1 MRFNSSHQ
9 LALIMVTVVSC
20 LVVSTKYASRLI
32 LEKVEGKMHKKN
44 FTRHQRTVSFR
55 SSDCNSGT
63 IWRWKIHFTQHLV
76 RTKVNEIIELL
87 GLNKVTDTYVGKLS
101 GGEKK
106 RLSIG
111 VELLT
116 NPPFMFFDEPTSG
129 LDSSSSYQVV
139 THLKSLAEAGR
150 VIVCAIHQPSSRLFE
165 MFDDVF
171 ILSEGNCFYRGPVN
185 DMTTYFEEAGFVCP
199 KYYNR
204 ADFAI
209 EVVCGERGDNFGN
222 LIDIDTER
230 NYFQVADDATNN
242 YENISEKTSMLS
254 QIVGSSRTE
263 TTIQVMLDKTNS
275 KERRFPVKL
284 PTQFFILIKRCLL
297 CTMRDLHMAQLR
309 TIAHIVV
316 GLLLG
321 ALYYGL
327 GNEASK
333 MSSNAACLFFFIM
346 FLFFSNSMPTV
357 HTFPVEASVFHRE
370 YLNNWYS
377 LPAYYFSKIVAEIPL
392 QILCPT
398 LFLCIGYFLT
408 CQPFEWSR
416 FTQFW
421 VLCVLVTILGQT
433 MGLAIGAA
441 FDAQLGIFLVPASS
455 IPMILFSGFFL
466 KIQDIPQYL
475 HWLSYVSYFRYAFEG
490 SMQCIYGY
498 NRTDLECSI
507 PYCYFKSPS
516 KILEEFGME
525 ESDYGMDVLGLAG
538 WIVALQFALYA
549 ALKWRLKIS

>member
-1 MRFNSSHQ
+1 MFENKVLRKIFGAKRVEVTGEWRKLQNAELHALYSSSNIIRNRRLKWAEHVARMSESRNAFRVLIERPKGKRPLWRPRHRWEDNIKMDLSEMGYDARDWINLAQDRDLREGGNETPGSLKAICNQRKLLSNSSH
-9 LALIMVTVVSC
+9 I
-20 LVVSTKYASRLI
+20 
-32 LEKVEGKMHKKN
+32 
-44 FTRHQRTVSFR
+44 
-55 SSDCNSGT
+55 
-63 IWRWKIHFTQHLV
+63 
-76 RTKVNEIIELL
+76 VNEIIELL

-392 QILCPT
+392 QAVVHDIEFFVFDFQILCPT

-408 CQPFEWSR
+408 YQPFEWSR

-441 FDAQLGIFLVPASS
+441 FDAQV
-455 IPMILFSGFFL
+455 
-466 KIQDIPQYL
+466 
-475 HWLSYVSYFRYAFEG
+475 
-490 SMQCIYGY
+490 
-498 NRTDLECSI
+498 
-507 PYCYFKSPS
+507 
-516 KILEEFGME
+516 
-525 ESDYGMDVLGLAG
+525 
-538 WIVALQFALYA
+538 
-549 ALKWRLKIS
+549 